1 MKEEKDWKK
10 MWIKYV
16 LLLAFGVGAGVAI
29 AGGFF
34 ALLIALG
41 IISRF
46 AHETRTGAYLW
57 VYETVMAAGA
67 IFGTAWYLYGWKFP
81 IGKIGLGIYG
91 VGAGIFV
98 GAWTMALTE
107 IIDTI
112 PIFMRRIY
120 LKRGLVAIVWSL
132 AVGHSAGS
140 LLHIFLWG

>member
-1 MKEEKDWKK
+1 
-10 MWIKYV
+10 MWIKY
-16 LLLAFGVGAGVAI
+16 LLLAVFGVGAGVSL

-46 AHETRTGAYLW
+46 AHETKTGAYIWL
-57 VYETVMAAGA
+57 YEMVVAAGG
-67 IFGTAWYLYGWKFP
+67 IFGTMWYLYGWEIP
-81 IGKIGLGIYG
+81 VGEIGLGLYG
-91 VGAGIFV
+91 AGAGIFV

-120 LKRGLVAIVWSL
+120 LKRGLVAIVWAL
-132 AVGHSAGS
+132 AIGHSVGS
-140 LLHIFLWG
+140 LLHVFL

>member
-1 MKEEKDWKK
+1 
-10 MWIKYV
+10 MWIKY
-16 LLLAFGVGAGVAI
+16 LLLSVFGVGAGVGL

-46 AHETRTGAYLW
+46 AHQTQTGSYLW
-57 VYETVMAAGA
+57 LYEMAVAAGGV
-67 IFGTAWYLYGWKFP
+67 FGTMWYLYGWHIP
-81 IGKIGLGIYG
+81 IGEAGLGIYG
-91 VGAGIFV
+91 TAAGVFV
-98 GAWTMALTE
+98 GAWAMALTE

-120 LKRGLVAIVWSL
+120 LKKGLVMIVWSL
-132 AVGHSAGS
+132 AIGHTAGS

>member
-1 MKEEKDWKK
+1 MQEGTEKNG
-10 MWIKYV
+10 MWIKKI
-16 LLLAFGVGAGVAI
+16 LLPVFGVGAGFSV

-46 AHETRTGAYLW
+46 AHQTRTGKFLW
-57 VYETVMAAGA
+57 LYEMVVAAGG
-67 IFGTAWYLYGWKFP
+67 ILGTMWYLYGWRIPMGEF
-81 IGKIGLGIYG
+81 GLGVYG
-91 VGAGIFV
+91 LGAGIFV

-120 LKRGLVAIVWSL
+120 LKRGVVAIVWFL
-132 AVGHSAGS
+132 AIGHSLGS
-140 LLHIFLWG
+140 LLYYYL

>member
-1 MKEEKDWKK
+1 M
-10 MWIKYV
+10 
-16 LLLAFGVGAGVAI
+16 LLIFGVGAGFSV

-46 AHETRTGAYLW
+46 AHQTRTGNYLW
-57 VYETVMAAGA
+57 LYEMVISVGG
-67 IFGTAWYLYGWKFP
+67 IFGTMWYLYGWHIP
-81 IGKIGLGIYG
+81 VGKIGLGFYG
-91 VGAGIFV
+91 TSAGIFV

-120 LKRGLVAIVWSL
+120 LKKGIVAIVWSM
-132 AVGHSAGS
+132 AIGHSLGS
-140 LLHIFLWG
+140 LLHIFLQK

>member
-1 MKEEKDWKK
+1 
-10 MWIKYV
+10 MWIKQV
-16 LLLAFGVGAGVAI
+16 LLLIFGISAGVSL

-57 VYETVMAAGA
+57 FYEMIVAAGGV
-67 IFGTAWYLYGWKFP
+67 FGTMWYLYGWRIP
-81 IGKIGLGIYG
+81 MGKIGLGIYG
-91 VGAGIFV
+91 VGAGVFV
-98 GAWTMALTE
+98 GAWAMALTE

-112 PIFMRRIY
+112 PIFMRRLY

-132 AVGHSAGS
+132 AVGRSAGA
-140 LLHIFLWG
+140 LLYMILWG

>member
-1 MKEEKDWKK
+1 MFIKE
-10 MWIKYV
+10 
-16 LLLAFGVGAGVAI
+16 LLLAVFGFGAGVVL

-46 AHETRTGAYLW
+46 AHQTRTGQYLW
-57 VYETVMAAGA
+57 LYEMVVAAGG
-67 IFGTAWYLYGWKFP
+67 IFGTVWYLYSWNIPVGE
-81 IGKIGLGIYG
+81 IGLGIYG
-91 VGAGIFV
+91 AGAGIFV

-120 LKRGLVAIVWSL
+120 LKKGLVAIVWSL
-132 AVGHSAGS
+132 AIGHTAGS

>member
-1 MKEEKDWKK
+1 
-10 MWIKYV
+10 MWIKYI
-16 LLLAFGVGAGVAI
+16 LLFIFGISAGVSL

-57 VYETVMAAGA
+57 LYETAVAAGG
-67 IFGTAWYLYGWKFP
+67 IFGTLWYLYSWRLPVGEV
-81 IGKIGLGIYG
+81 GLGVYG
-91 VGAGIFV
+91 VGSGIFV

-120 LKRGLVAIVWSL
+120 LKRGLVAIVWAL
-132 AVGHSAGS
+132 AIGHSAGS
-140 LLHIFLWG
+140 LMHVFLWG

>member
-1 MKEEKDWKK
+1 MF
-10 MWIKYV
+10 IKYS
-16 LLLAFGVGAGVAI
+16 LLVIFGLGAGVSL

-46 AHETRTGAYLW
+46 AHQTRTGKYLW
-57 VYETVMAAGA
+57 LYEMATGAGG
-67 IFGTAWYLYGWKFP
+67 IFGTVWYLYQWHIPMGE
-81 IGKIGLGIYG
+81 IGLGLYG
-91 VGAGIFV
+91 ITTGIFV
-98 GAWTMALTE
+98 GAWAMALTE

-120 LKRGLVAIVWSL
+120 LKKGLVLIVWSL
-132 AVGHSAGS
+132 ALGRTAGS